1 MQGTKQPRA
10 KQPRMQNRRRACVP
24 LHWSL
29 CGGLGGWGLQVLW
42 SLGVFRRAVRK
53 RACCCSPVLKP
64 LQVCPHDPPLLPLP
78 PGEAPPRAAPAP
90 PQAGHKRRRP
100 AAPPCPG
107 WPTAAAL
114 LAADP
119 CKPARAACRER
130 ELFIGTQF
138 SNLYTTVDTP
148 ARGRVGVCVVFVCKY
163 VLGHSR
169 VSQPLNL
176 WLCLL
181 RQVLAR
187 FIICDRSFIE
197 NS

>member
-1 MQGTKQPRA
+1 MPVLLRHSRHITGRSRSEAKQMQGTKQPRA

-24 LHWSL
+24 LHRSL

-64 LQVCPHDPPLLPLP
+64 LQVCPHDPPLLPFP

-119 CKPARAACRER
+119 CKPARAACTAW
-130 ELFIGTQF
+130 G
-138 SNLYTTVDTP
+138 
-148 ARGRVGVCVVFVCKY
+148 CVWCLCVSMY
-163 VLGHSR
+163 SDILGSL
-169 VSQPLNL
+169 SL
-176 WLCLL
+176 
-181 RQVLAR
+181 
-187 FIICDRSFIE
+187 
-197 NS
+197 